1 MRVCC
6 CLGHHSPCSLP
17 CLCLLFSATMP
28 PAVER
33 LARKYMRKPIVI
45 NIGRAGQVTDNVTQ
59 RVFVVKENEKAA
71 RLEQVIK
78 LGSMVKLSM
87 KFKNGYVLPL
97 LRCFFQELDLVT
109 EKRAIVFVNTKRQC
123 DNVFNHM
130 ESIGHRCDDSLAAN
144 LFFIVVPPIA

>member
-1 MRVCC
+1 
-6 CLGHHSPCSLP
+6 
-17 CLCLLFSATMP
+17 MP

-87 KFKNGYVLPL
+87 KFKMGMSYHSCVVSSRSSIWSQRRGPSSSSTPNDSATMSL
-97 LRCFFQELDLVT
+97 T
-109 EKRAIVFVNTKRQC
+109 IWRALGTGVMT
-123 DNVFNHM
+123 
-130 ESIGHRCDDSLAAN
+130 
-144 LFFIVVPPIA
+144 P